1 MASRTCEPASGTLRG
16 PGRPRD
22 PAVEAR
28 ILEVTLALLADQGY
42 SRMSLDEVAARAGV
56 SKPTLYRRWPNK
68 ADLATAALRTLQL
81 REPAVDTGSTV
92 GDLRRILQNFRRSL
106 LRPNGMALI
115 GTVLSEENHSPE
127 LLALF
132 RQRIVAP
139 RRRMLSAILERARQ
153 RGELRDRADI
163 DAAVNLLV
171 GAFYA
176 RYLQQSQ
183 IPPAYPGQLVSIV
196 WEGLRREPS

>member
-1 MASRTCEPASGTLRG
+1 MGARTCGPAGTALRG

-42 SRMSLDEVAARAGV
+42 SRMSMDEVAARAGA
-56 SKPTLYRRWPNK
+56 SKPTLYRRWPCK

-81 REPAVDTGSTV
+81 QEPTVDTGSTV
-92 GDLRRILQNFRRSL
+92 GDLTRILQNFRRSL

-115 GTVLSEENHSPE
+115 GAVLSEENHSPD
-127 LLALF
+127 LLRLF

-139 RRRMLSAILERARQ
+139 RRRMLSVVLERARG
-153 RGELRDRADI
+153 RGELRQNADI
-163 DAAVNLLV
+163 NAAVNLLV

-176 RYLQQSQ
+176 RYLQESR
-183 IPPAYPGQLVSIV
+183 IPAAYPSQLVSIV
-196 WEGLRREPS
+196 WEGVRREPS

>member
-1 MASRTCEPASGTLRG
+1 
-16 PGRPRD
+16 
-22 PAVEAR
+22 VEAR
-28 ILEVTLALLADQGY
+28 ILDVTLALLADQGY
-42 SRMSLDEVAARAGV
+42 SRMSLDEVAARSGV

-92 GDLRRILQNFRRSL
+92 GDLTRILQNFRRSL

-115 GTVLSEENHSPE
+115 GAILSEENHSPE

-139 RRRMLSAILERARQ
+139 RRRMLSAVLERARQ
-153 RGELRDRADI
+153 RGELREKADI

-176 RYLQQSQ
+176 RYLQQSE
-183 IPPAYPGQLVSIV
+183 IPYGYPAQLVSIV
-196 WEGLRREPS
+196 WEGVRREQS